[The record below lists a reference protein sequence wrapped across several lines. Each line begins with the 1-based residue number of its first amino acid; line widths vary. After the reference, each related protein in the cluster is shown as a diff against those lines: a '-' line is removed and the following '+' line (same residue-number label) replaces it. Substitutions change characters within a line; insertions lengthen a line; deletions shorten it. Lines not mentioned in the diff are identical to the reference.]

1 MSQVKQRR
9 IAHDAIEHDTYQ
21 LMLKGPMDKDAFILL
36 ATFRSFDEAKLIYDW
51 FPSIP
56 GSSIKITNSALST
69 VKKKHNNSRSIKCYK
84 TFKFIKTGYEQ
95 GSALDL
101 CEQSDDLWEVIVK
114 GRLKP
119 LLNPLPTKVLTT
131 EPVKQH
137 QAPIPAWNTRPIVK
151 GDLVKIANEATK
163 RNKYLEFIKRMA
175 DAVNPQL
182 RLLNGGRS

>member
-1 MSQVKQRR
+1 MSQVKQKR

-36 ATFRSFDEAKLIYDW
+36 ATFRSFDEAKLMFDW

-56 GSSIKITNSALST
+56 GATIKVTNCFQSVA
-69 VKKKHNNSRSIKCYK
+69 KNDYKKCYK
-84 TFKFIKTGYEQ
+84 TYKPISTTYERF
-95 GSALDL
+95 SALDL
-101 CEQSDDLWEVIVK
+101 CEQSDDLWEVIVR

-119 LLNPLPTKVLTT
+119 LLNPIPTKVLTT
-131 EPVKQH
+131 EQVKQH

-151 GDLVKIANEATK
+151 GDLVKIANAATK

-182 RLLNGGRS
+182 RLLNGGKS

>member
-9 IAHDAIEHDTYQ
+9 IAHDAMEHDTYQ

-56 GSSIKITNSALST
+56 GATIKVTNSAQST

-84 TFKFIKTGYEQ
+84 TFEFIKSGYEQ

-101 CEQSDDLWEVIVK
+101 CEQSDDLWEVIVR